1 MQGCKLLFR
10 RYTDV
15 GSNLLP
21 VVRSEAVDYGQE
33 SLEFIIRVTIL
44 VIH

>member
-15 GSNLLP
+15 GSNLIP